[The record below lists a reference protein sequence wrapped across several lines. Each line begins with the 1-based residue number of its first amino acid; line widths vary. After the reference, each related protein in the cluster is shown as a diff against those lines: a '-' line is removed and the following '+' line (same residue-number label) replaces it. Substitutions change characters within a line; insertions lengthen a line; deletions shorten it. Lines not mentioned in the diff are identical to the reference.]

1 MDSSSSNRSYLR
13 RYVCDGGVIMGM
25 SMHDR
30 YYEPEDDSEEI
41 QERIDYELKNDNYPY
56 SEENIWEA
64 MCDDGLV
71 KCLPTLADLL
81 SQGKTAEAG
90 LILSSTLYTYWEER
104 TEREVINN
112 I

>member
-1 MDSSSSNRSYLR
+1 
-13 RYVCDGGVIMGM
+13 MGM

-56 SEENIWEA
+56 SEDNIWEC
-64 MCDDGLV
+64 MSDDGLI
-71 KCLPTLADLL
+71 KHLPTLADLL
-81 SQGKTAEAG
+81 SKGKTAEAG
-90 LILSSTLYTYWEER
+90 VVLSSAIYTYWEDR
-104 TEREVINN
+104 TTREVENN

>member
-1 MDSSSSNRSYLR
+1 
-13 RYVCDGGVIMGM
+13 MGM

-56 SEENIWEA
+56 SEDNILEA
-64 MCDDGLV
+64 MQDDGLIA
-71 KCLPTLADLL
+71 CLPTLADLL

-90 LILSSTLYTYWEER
+90 LVLSSTLYTYWEER

>member
-1 MDSSSSNRSYLR
+1 MIISTARLVQTLLFDGRSYISTL
-13 RYVCDGGVIMGM
+13 
-25 SMHDR
+25 
-30 YYEPEDDSEEI
+30 
-41 QERIDYELKNDNYPY
+41 Q
-56 SEENIWEA
+56 
-64 MCDDGLV
+64 LV

-90 LILSSTLYTYWEER
+90 LVLSSTLYTYWEER

>member
-1 MDSSSSNRSYLR
+1 
-13 RYVCDGGVIMGM
+13 M

-56 SEENIWEA
+56 SEENILEA
-64 MCDDGLV
+64 IHEDALI

-90 LILSSTLYTYWEER
+90 LVLSSTLYTYWEDR
-104 TEREVINN
+104 TEREVIEN